1 MSPYRVLVMDQKGT
15 LGILSSMHSVNKKT
29 KETKIFILEKTSL
42 NSTGFDVSEVAH
54 MISTKKN
61 STILASYRM
70 EKNEDGRTYKLYCV
84 SGLSTPSDDRLVS
97 ERIYTQQAC
106 TEAAMHDFCA
116 FGKLK
121 ELQKL

>member
-70 EKNEDGRTYKLYCV
+70 EKNEDGRTYKHYCV
-84 SGLSTPSDDRLVS
+84 SG
-97 ERIYTQQAC
+97 
-106 TEAAMHDFCA
+106 
-116 FGKLK
+116 
-121 ELQKL
+121 